1 MRLALCGNPNIAQQ
15 IQNLATGDVE
25 FKFFVRD
32 FMINVGGGAYLFR
45 R

>member
-1 MRLALCGNPNIAQQ
+1 MRLAICGNPNIAQQ
-15 IQNLATGDVE
+15 IRKLVTGDVE

-32 FMINVGGGAYLFR
+32 FVIDAVGEAYLFR